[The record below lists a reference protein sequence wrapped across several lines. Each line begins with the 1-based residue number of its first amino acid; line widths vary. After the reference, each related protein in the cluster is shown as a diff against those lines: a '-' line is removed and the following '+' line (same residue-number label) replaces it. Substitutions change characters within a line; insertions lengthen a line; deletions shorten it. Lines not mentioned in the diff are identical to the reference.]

1 MCCKIVRAILALP
14 KNEVR
19 TMENCARSA
28 FTSTFNE
35 QVTKIQRIKRWLLHV
50 EGDMPTAVL
59 SNLIAKLRGLIP
71 RGQNRLHLICN
82 DSEAI
87 LRQVT

>member
-1 MCCKIVRAILALP
+1 
-14 KNEVR
+14 
-19 TMENCARSA
+19 
-28 FTSTFNE
+28 
-35 QVTKIQRIKRWLLHV
+35 
-50 EGDMPTAVL
+50 MPTDVL
-59 SNLIAKLRGLIP
+59 SYLIAKLRGLIP